1 MPPKRLLHS
10 WNAETHE
17 DVLIALL
24 DIMKPVKEDWAKV
37 MENLREK
44 GYTFSEGALVNPT
57 VWDHDAHLTL
67 LQAVMSENPPTADE
81 WERILKRVEAK
92 GYRYTPSAAM

>member
-1 MPPKRLLHS
+1 MSAR
-10 WNAETHE
+10 
-17 DVLIALL
+17 
-24 DIMKPVKEDWAKV
+24 
-37 MENLREK
+37 
-44 GYTFSEGALVNPT
+44 NPT